1 MPNAPARPWLSF
13 YPPGI
18 PSSLDYPDVPLH
30 SFLTRSAEEFP
41 DRPAIIFLGDDATPP
56 PTLTYLELDRLSGR
70 FAAGLVGMEV
80 GRGDRVAY
88 FMQNR
93 PELVIAFYG
102 ILKAGAVPAP
112 CNPMYTGDELLRQ
125 LDDAQPRFT
134 VCDRDT
140 HPLVSRALEGRSTP
154 TIIVVG
160 GEGPE
165 PSFGGILESYR
176 EPSSPVP
183 VDPGRDLALLP
194 YTGGTTGISKGAML
208 THRNMVVNAMQFA
221 AWYGYEAGKETFIAT
236 LPLFHIGG
244 IAGAMSVPI
253 SVGAT
258 MLLFRRFDA
267 RRVMTAIQDHKATR
281 FPAVPT
287 MYIAALDLEGADCFD
302 LATLRPSRTSAS
314 SLPPAVKRAFDDMA
328 GHEVLIEGYGL
339 TETSPLTHANPTHR
353 AKEGSIGVPLPD
365 TEARVVDPDGGV
377 DEVPEGEIGELVI
390 RGPQV
395 MAGYWNRPQETADVL
410 WDGWLYTGDL
420 ARMDDEGYFYIVDRK
435 KDVINASGF
444 KVWPREVE
452 EVLFE
457 HPMVEMAAVVGVADR
472 YRGETVKAVLVLKK
486 EFRGRPEGEVQEDL
500 RKHCRSKLAAYK
512 VPRLLEVRD
521 SLPVS
526 AAGKVLRRELK
537 G

>member
-1 MPNAPARPWLSF
+1 MSNSSERPWLSS
-13 YPPGI
+13 YSPGI
-18 PSSLDYPDVPLH
+18 PSSLDYPNIPLH
-30 SFLTRSAEEFP
+30 SFLTRSAERFP
-41 DRPAIIFLGDDATPP
+41 DRSAIIYLGDDAASP
-56 PTLTYLELDRLSGR
+56 PTLTYRELDQLSGR
-70 FAAGLVGMEV
+70 FAAGLAGMGA

-88 FMQNR
+88 FMQNC
-93 PELVIAFYG
+93 PELVITFYG

-112 CNPMYTGDELLRQ
+112 CNPMYTGDELMRQ
-125 LDDAQPRFT
+125 LDDAQPRMIL
-134 VCDRDT
+134 CDRDT
-140 HPLVSRALEGRSTP
+140 HPLVSRALEDKTAP
-154 TIIVVG
+154 AMVVVG

-165 PSFGGILESYR
+165 PSFEAIMESHS
-176 EPSSPVP
+176 EPAAPVP
-183 VDPGRDLALLP
+183 VDPARDLALLP

-221 AWYGYEAGKETFIAT
+221 AWYGYEAGKETFIST

-253 SVGAT
+253 LVGAT

-267 RRVMTAIQDHKATR
+267 RRVLTAIQEYQATR

-287 MYIAALDLEGADCFD
+287 MYIAALDLEGARSFD
-302 LATLRPSRTSAS
+302 LASLKPSRTSAS
-314 SLPPAVKRAFDDMA
+314 SLPPAVKRAFDDMV

-339 TETSPLTHANPTHR
+339 TETSPLTHANPIHR

-365 TEARVVDPDGGV
+365 TEARIVDPEEGV

-390 RGPQV
+390 QGPQV
-395 MAGYWNRPQETADVL
+395 MAGYWQKPQETADVL
-410 WDGWLYTGDL
+410 RDGWLYTGDL

-435 KDVINASGF
+435 KDVINAAGF

-457 HPMVEMAAVVGVADR
+457 HPMVELAAVVGVADR

-486 EFRGRPEGEVQEDL
+486 EFRDRPEGDVHKEL
-500 RKHCRSKLAAYK
+500 LKHCRSKLAAYK

>member
-1 MPNAPARPWLSF
+1 MPNSPERPWLSF
-13 YPPGI
+13 YSPGI

-30 SFLTRSAEEFP
+30 SFLTKSAERFP
-41 DRPAIIFLGDDATPP
+41 DRAAIIFLSDDAKPP
-56 PTLTYLELDRLSGR
+56 PTLTYRELDRLSGR
-70 FAAGLVGMEV
+70 FASGLAEMGV
-80 GRGDRVAY
+80 GRGDRVAC
-88 FMQNR
+88 FMQNC

-125 LDDAQPRFT
+125 LDDAQPRLL

-140 HPLVSRALEGRSTP
+140 HPLVSKALDGRSAP
-154 TIIVVG
+154 SIIVVG

-165 PSFGGILESYR
+165 PSFGGILESHR
-176 EPSSPVP
+176 EPAAPVP
-183 VDPGRDLALLP
+183 IDPARDLALLP

-208 THRNMVVNAMQFA
+208 THRNLVVNAMQFA
-221 AWYGYEAGKETFIAT
+221 AWYGYEAGKETFIST

-258 MLLFRRFDA
+258 MLLLRRFDA
-267 RRVMTAIQDHKATR
+267 RRVLTAIQEYRATR

-287 MYIAALDLEGADCFD
+287 MYIAALDLEGADKFS
-302 LATLRPSRTSAS
+302 LASLRPSRTSAS
-314 SLPPAVKRAFDDMA
+314 SLPPAVKRSFDELV

-365 TEARVVDPDGGV
+365 TEARIVDPEEGV
-377 DEVPEGEIGELVI
+377 KDVAEGEIGELAI

-395 MAGYWNRPQETADVL
+395 MAGYWKKPQETVDVL
-410 WDGWLYTGDL
+410 RDGWLYTGDL

-457 HPMVEMAAVVGVADR
+457 HPMVELAAVVGVADR

-486 EFRGRPEGEVQEDL
+486 EFRSRTEDEVQEEL
-500 RKHCRSKLAAYK
+500 LKHCRSRLAAYK

>member
-1 MPNAPARPWLSF
+1 MPNTADRLWLSS
-13 YPPGI
+13 YSPGV
-18 PSSLDYPDVPLH
+18 SASLDYPDIPLH
-30 SFLTRSAEEFP
+30 SLLTRSAERFP
-41 DRPAIIFLGDDATPP
+41 ERAAIFYQGDDVTAPS
-56 PTLTYLELDRLSGR
+56 TLTYRELDRLSGS
-70 FAAGLVGMEV
+70 FAAGLAELGIS
-80 GRGDRVAY
+80 RGERVAY
-88 FMQNR
+88 FLQNC

-112 CNPMYTGDELLRQ
+112 CNPMYTRDELLRQ
-125 LDDAQPRFT
+125 LQDSQPSLV

-140 HPLVSRALEGRSTP
+140 YPLASGVLDGTLATKMV
-154 TIIVVG
+154 VVG
-160 GEGPE
+160 GGQPGTSFESILDSHSEPGP
-165 PSFGGILESYR
+165 S
-176 EPSSPVP
+176 VP

-194 YTGGTTGISKGAML
+194 YTGGTTGVSKGAML
-208 THRNMVVNAMQFA
+208 THRNMVVNATQFA
-221 AWYGYEAGKETFIAT
+221 TWYRYEAGEETFVSA

-244 IAGAMSVPI
+244 IAGAMVVPL

-267 RRVMTAIQDHKATR
+267 RRVMTAIQEHKATR
-281 FPAVPT
+281 FPGVPT
-287 MYIAALDLEGADCFD
+287 MYIAALDLEGSGGYD
-302 LATLRPSRTSAS
+302 LASLRPSRTSAS
-314 SLPPAVKRAFDDMA
+314 SLPPVVKRSFDHLV

-339 TETSPLTHANPTHR
+339 TETSPLTHANPIHK
-353 AKEGSIGVPLPD
+353 AKEGSIGVPLHD
-365 TEARVVDPDGGV
+365 TEARIVDPDGGV
-377 DEVPEGEIGELVI
+377 EEAPPGEIGELVI

-395 MAGYWNRPQETADVL
+395 MAGYWNKTKETADVL
-410 WDGWLYTGDL
+410 RNGWLYTGDL

-435 KDVINASGF
+435 KDVINAAGF

-486 EFRGRPEGEVQEDL
+486 EFRSRPEAEVKEEL
-500 RKHCRSKLAAYK
+500 LGHCRSKLAAFK
-512 VPRLLEVRD
+512 VPRLLEIRD